1 MNSKDEL
8 EGVNLL
14 FLLVLFC
21 PDPTVSYFPEEG
33 EMSGTL
39 LHPLPPLYLAQSG
52 SGHWQWFL
60 STSVVSAAKQLSNS
74 CDGCPDTE
82 SPHGNPSQRPLLQV
96 SDPVFLFSSTHT
108 VSVVLVL
115 LSDSFPCLFAAA
127 LKTSSVYAPG
137 IIAP

>member
-1 MNSKDEL
+1 MNSKNEL

-14 FLLVLFC
+14 FLLALSC

-39 LHPLPPLYLAQSG
+39 LHPLPPLYLAPSG

-96 SDPVFLFSSTHT
+96 SDPVFLFSSTHA

-127 LKTSSVYAPG
+127 LETISLFMLLE
-137 IIAP
+137 